1 MIGIIGGS
9 SLQALPG
16 LKIERKAVIRTPFG
30 TPSAPVIYGALNGH
44 SLAFLARHGL
54 QHTIPPHVI
63 NYRANIWALHHIGC
77 KEVFAFSAMCSIV
90 PDINIGAIVIPDQ
103 LIDYTW
109 NRQTT
114 FFNSQIDT
122 VHYTEFDEPYAAA
135 TRDKL
140 IAIAKQ
146 QHCGYQGHGVY
157 GVTQG
162 PRYETKAEIH
172 RYRNDGCQLLGMT
185 GMPEAALA
193 QEIGLDYAVCGLV
206 TKQFTG
212 DAPTKHLCN
221 NKNHSGNTGEIFSA
235 FLSQLLRA
243 QSV

>member
-9 SLQALPG
+9 SLQTLHG
-16 LKIERKAVIRTPFG
+16 LTIERKAVVRTPFG
-30 TPSAPVIYGALNGH
+30 IPSAPVIYGALNGH

-54 QHTIPPHVI
+54 QHTIPPHLI

-90 PDINIGAIVIPDQ
+90 PEINVGEIVVPDQ

-109 NRQTT
+109 NRQAT

-122 VHYTEFDEPYAAA
+122 VKYTEFSEPYASP
-135 TRDKL
+135 TREKL
-140 IAIAKQ
+140 IAIAEKQ
-146 QHCGYQGHGVY
+146 DCGYQDGATY

-162 PRYETKAEIH
+162 PRYETKAEIR
-172 RYRNDGCQLLGMT
+172 RYRNDGCHLVGMT
-185 GMPEAALA
+185 GMPEASLA
-193 QEIGLDYAVCGLV
+193 QEVGIDYAVCGLV

-212 DAPTKHLCN
+212 DTPTKRLRDSGC
-221 NKNHSGNTGEIFSA
+221 HSGNTGETFST
-235 FLSQLLRA
+235 FLARLLA
-243 QSV
+243 K